1 MNEKSSKDVNRR
13 DLNHLKYLI
22 SHAWKW
28 DKLLFVYYGLF
39 TLLTAV
45 QPFISLFSIK
55 WLIDELTTEM
65 NVIVL
70 ACILGFF
77 LLGGAM
83 VNALVT
89 FIKNLYMPRLILLRF
104 KFINQMQRKAMKM
117 DFRYTEDPK
126 TLDDLEN
133 AGQAVS
139 SNHVGIEGVFH
150 KLFEVSGSLVSLLTY
165 MSLLFMLSPWVLLYL
180 FLNMLFVYYLT
191 SIAKKYEFSKKDEN
205 AALNR
210 RSSYLYNTMSDFK
223 FGKEI
228 RIYQLGNWLC
238 EKFRGIKGEHLQLTK
253 KIQKRYLGVSLV
265 DAILILIRE
274 GIVYAY
280 LIYCV
285 LAKGLSL

>member
-77 LLGGAM
+77 LLGGVM

-139 SNHVGIEGVFH
+139 SNHVGIEGFFH

-191 SIAKKYEFSKKDEN
+191 SRAKKY
-205 AALNR
+205 
-210 RSSYLYNTMSDFK
+210 
-223 FGKEI
+223 
-228 RIYQLGNWLC
+228 
-238 EKFRGIKGEHLQLTK
+238 
-253 KIQKRYLGVSLV
+253 
-265 DAILILIRE
+265 
-274 GIVYAY
+274 
-280 LIYCV
+280 
-285 LAKGLSL
+285 